1 MASVAPPCGPDCLRQ
16 RKLDALKMA
25 MDMAEK
31 NKAQN
36 PTAYSEARTNY
47 YTLLKGQGWLVAEKQ
62 KVAQEEIEPVLGR
75 YAQAYR
81 ELESKDKTQKYAVKL
96 ASAVKS
102 HEEDNNLLTKEVQK
116 VQDKTDVLKRQ
127 TELSSSSPSLT
138 QNTNFGTYLPWILDG
153 IIVLLGL
160 AVIFMI
166 YRRVTYVPPTVIEQV
181 QQVLGGRNKSR

>member
-16 RKLDALKMA
+16 RKLDALKLA
-25 MDMAEK
+25 MDTAEK

-81 ELESKDKTQKYAVKL
+81 ELESKDKSQHYAVKL
-96 ASAVKS
+96 VSAVKS

-127 TELSSSSPSLT
+127 TELSSPVS
-138 QNTNFGTYLPWILDG
+138 NTNFGTYLPWILDG
-153 IIVLLGL
+153 VIALLGL
-160 AVIFMI
+160 VVVFMI
-166 YRRVTYVPPTVIEQV
+166 YRRVTYVPPTVMEQV
-181 QQVLGGRNKSR
+181 QQVLGGRIKSR

>member
-1 MASVAPPCGPDCLRQ
+1 
-16 RKLDALKMA
+16 

-47 YTLLKGQGWLVAEKQ
+47 YTLLNGQGWLVAEKQ

-81 ELESKDKTQKYAVKL
+81 ELGSKDKSQHYAVKL
-96 ASAVKS
+96 VSAMKS

-116 VQDKTDVLKRQ
+116 VHDKTEVLKRQ
-127 TELSSSSPSLT
+127 TELSAPS
-138 QNTNFGTYLPWILDG
+138 QISNTNFGAYLPWILDG
-153 IIVLLGL
+153 LIALLGL
-160 AVIFMI
+160 ALVFMI
-166 YRRVTYVPPTVIEQV
+166 YRRFTYVPPTVMEEV